1 MAANSSKT
9 ATQHRTDYSRCIVHL
24 TRDDRKS
31 FTNGASARENLLQ
44 ILRNKSIWSIKPHC
58 IYNNEI
64 SKFGKEK
71 QAGYRV
77 ACFTEVPLS
86 QLHLLV
92 QEIPGR
98 KIKLEPYGVVFTKEF
113 IASKGGQPAIYV
125 NSYDG
130 NVRVREAVDY
140 LFSVAT
146 SSDEH
151 KILRRIVPF
160 MNAMHEQYDF
170 TWEREWRT
178 TKSLN
183 FKLSDLVCIIL
194 PEKGEDDIK
203 EKAIKAGIAV
213 ISPGWTYEQI
223 ITELADQQ
231 RKTKDTFGSEKSAN
245 NKEEK

>member
-1 MAANSSKT
+1 MATNSSKA

-44 ILRNKSIWSIKPHC
+44 ILKNKSIWAVKPHC
-58 IYNNEI
+58 IYNEKI
-64 SKFGKEK
+64 SEFTEK
-71 QAGYRV
+71 QQAGYRV

-98 KIKLEPYGVVFTKEF
+98 KIKLEPYGVVFTKDF
-113 IASKGGQPAIYV
+113 IASKGGQPAIYI

-130 NVRVREAVDY
+130 NIRVREAVDH

-146 SSDEH
+146 DSDEH

-178 TKSLN
+178 TKSLD
-183 FKLSDLVCIIL
+183 FKLGDLVCIIL

-203 EKAIKAGIAV
+203 KKALQAGIAV

-231 RKTKDTFGSEKSAN
+231 RKTKNTFGSAKSAN
-245 NKEEK
+245 NKVEK

>member
-1 MAANSSKT
+1 MSANSSKT

-44 ILRNKSIWSIKPHC
+44 ILRNKSIWSVKPHC
-58 IYNNEI
+58 IYNDKI
-64 SKFGKEK
+64 SNFSKE
-71 QAGYRV
+71 QQDGYRV

-130 NVRVREAVDY
+130 NIRVREAVDY

-146 SSDEH
+146 ISDDH

-160 MNAMHEQYDF
+160 MNAMHEKYDF

-203 EKAIKAGIAV
+203 EKALKAGIAV
-213 ISPGWTYEQI
+213 ISPGWTCEQI

>member
-1 MAANSSKT
+1 MASNSSKV

-31 FTNGASARENLLQ
+31 FTNGATGRDNLLQ
-44 ILRNKSIWSIKPHC
+44 ILRSKEIWAVKPHC
-58 IYNNEI
+58 IYNDKI
-64 SKFGKEK
+64 SKLPKE
-71 QAGYRV
+71 QQEGYRV

-98 KIKLEPYGVVFTKEF
+98 QIKLEAYGVVFTKDF
-113 IASKGGQPAIYV
+113 IAKKGGQPAIYI

-130 NVRVREAVDY
+130 NLHIRESVDY

-146 SSDEH
+146 QSDDH
-151 KILRRIVPF
+151 KVLRRIVPF

-178 TKSLN
+178 PKSLK

-194 PEKGEDDIK
+194 PENGEDDIK
-203 EKAIKAGIAV
+203 EKALSAGIAV

-223 ITELADQQ
+223 ITELAEQQ
-231 RKTKDTFGSEKSAN
+231 RKTKDTFGSTKSNN